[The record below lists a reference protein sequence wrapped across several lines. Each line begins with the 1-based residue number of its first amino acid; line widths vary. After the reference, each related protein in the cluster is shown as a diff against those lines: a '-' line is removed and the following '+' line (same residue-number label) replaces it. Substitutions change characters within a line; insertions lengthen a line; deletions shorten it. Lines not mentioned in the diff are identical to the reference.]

1 MNFRVKICNY
11 IQIYTKVHIIVY
23 NSALADSGALNAP
36 SVVTHIRWIKD
47 EQAFFFGDA
56 SLSSVEIFHLS
67 ANRCKLL
74 SSKS

>member
-47 EQAFFFGDA
+47 EQAFFSEMPA
-56 SLSSVEIFHLS
+56 CHQ
-67 ANRCKLL
+67 
-74 SSKS
+74 SKSSICRSIGVSC

>member
-47 EQAFFFGDA
+47 EQAFFRRCQLVISRNLPFVGQ
-56 SLSSVEIFHLS
+56 SL
-67 ANRCKLL
+67 
-74 SSKS
+74 